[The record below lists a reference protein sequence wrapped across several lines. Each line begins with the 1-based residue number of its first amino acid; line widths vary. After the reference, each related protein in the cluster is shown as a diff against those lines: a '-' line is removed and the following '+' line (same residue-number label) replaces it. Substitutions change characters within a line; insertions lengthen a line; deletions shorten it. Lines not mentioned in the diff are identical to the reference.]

1 MGGTNRRCGG
11 VKTVTAFPRMGWF
24 PGETEF
30 RRPHSGK
37 VFPQAVWGAAAKA
50 FAAVT
55 SAAGVLRLWRR
66 VCAEKHGFGDDQ
78 VAARARRDR
87 VAASGWESQWR

>member
-1 MGGTNRRCGG
+1 VGD
-11 VKTVTAFPRMGWF
+11 AEPPDFL
-24 PGETEF
+24 E
-30 RRPHSGK
+30 RP
-37 VFPQAVWGAAAKA
+37 AMLGAHALAAKA
-50 FAAVT
+50 FAAMT